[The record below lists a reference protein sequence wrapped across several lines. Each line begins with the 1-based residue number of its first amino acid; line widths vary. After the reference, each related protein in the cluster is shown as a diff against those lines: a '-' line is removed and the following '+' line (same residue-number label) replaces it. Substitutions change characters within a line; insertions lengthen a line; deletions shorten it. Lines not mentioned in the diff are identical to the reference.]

1 MRKWLVLLLL
11 FGVNVL
17 QSASLDEADFPEGP
31 NYRTGT
37 ATHFDQ
43 GWDSAKTM
51 PLIRSAGFGWIRDEV
66 RWSEVE
72 KKKGQ
77 YTLPIK
83 TKRWLQDAK
92 RNDLRVILILNF
104 SNPIYTDT
112 YDAAAYANAAAW
124 LAKETADQV
133 GAIEIL
139 NEPHNFGFSRCYGG
153 AWNGR
158 QEDGSDAPWI
168 IRYVQLLNG
177 AADAIKK
184 TNPGMKVIGL
194 GSVPPSNFR
203 MLRQGVSPTVDGV
216 VDHPYSF
223 RGMPEY
229 VPYEASERHIRRD
242 GFATS
247 DAAGTFRSQLE
258 MYRRESECNQGP
270 GELWLTEWGF
280 PTFTKLNPLGLFEG
294 VSEIVQAK
302 YILRRFV
309 ETLALDVLVSVQYD
323 FRDDGLSAFNPEDNF
338 GLVDF
343 KLRAKPAFLAVQQM
357 NRFLRDSRPAPLL
370 KVTLGPPTPAPGTAS
385 VPPLATESIR
395 CYAFTRSDGYVLIA
409 LWRAVP
415 ATDALSTVRARIAL
429 SSHGVQS
436 LHSIDLLSGTRTAI
450 PFSSSGDE
458 IVLSDFE
465 IHDYPTL
472 LIGR

>member
-1 MRKWLVLLLL
+1 MREWICLLLL
-11 FGVNVL
+11 LGVTVL
-17 QSASLDEADFPEGP
+17 QSASLNEADFPGGP
-31 NYRTGT
+31 NDRTGT

-43 GWDSAKTM
+43 GWDSTLIM

-66 RWSEVE
+66 RWSEIE
-72 KKKGQ
+72 RRKGQ
-77 YTLPIK
+77 YALPKK
-83 TKRWLQDAK
+83 TKQWLQDAN

-104 SNPIYTDT
+104 SNPIYSDT

-124 LAKETADQV
+124 LAKETADHV
-133 GAIEIL
+133 DAIEIL
-139 NEPHNFGFSRCYGG
+139 NEPHNFGFSRYYGG

-184 TNPGMKVIGL
+184 ANPKMKVIGL

-203 MLRQGVSPTVDGV
+203 MLRRGIGLTVDGV

-223 RGMPEY
+223 RGMPEH
-229 VPYEASERHIRRD
+229 VPYEASEQHIRRD

-247 DAAGTFRSQLE
+247 DGAGTLSSQLA
-258 MYRRESECNQGP
+258 MYRRELECNKGP
-270 GELWLTEWGF
+270 RELWLTEWGF
-280 PTFTKLNPLGLFEG
+280 PTYTKLNPLGLFEG
-294 VSEIVQAK
+294 VSEIIQAK

-309 ETLALDVLVSVQYD
+309 EALALDVVVSVQYD

-343 KLRAKPAFLAVQQM
+343 KLRAKPALLAVQQM

-370 KVTLGPPTPAPGTAS
+370 KITLGSTPAAGA
-385 VPPLATESIR
+385 VPVPSLANESIR
-395 CYAFTRSDGYVLIA
+395 CYAFTRSDGYLLIA
-409 LWRAVP
+409 LWRAIP
-415 ATDALSTVRARIAL
+415 AADSQSTVHARIAV
-429 SSHGVQS
+429 SSHQIQS
-436 LHSIDLLSGTRTAI
+436 LHAVDLLSSTKTAV
-450 PFSSSGDE
+450 PFSSSDDE
-458 IVLSDFE
+458 LVVSDFE

>member
-1 MRKWLVLLLL
+1 MRKWICLLVIFCANL
-11 FGVNVL
+11 L
-17 QSASLDEADFPEGP
+17 QSASLEEADFPEGP
-31 NYRTGT
+31 NCRTGT

-66 RWSEVE
+66 QWSEVE
-72 KKKGQ
+72 RKKGQ
-77 YTLPIK
+77 YALPIK
-83 TKRWLQDAK
+83 TKRWLQDAN
-92 RNDLRVILILNF
+92 RNGLRVILILNF
-104 SNPIYTDT
+104 SNPIYSDN
-112 YDAAAYANAAAW
+112 YDVTAYASAAAW

-133 GAIEIL
+133 DAIEIL
-139 NEPHNFGFSRCYGG
+139 NEPHNFGFSRYYGG

-168 IRYVQLLNG
+168 IRYVQLLNRAG
-177 AADAIKK
+177 DAIKK
-184 TNPGMKVIGL
+184 ANPRMKVIGL

-203 MLRQGVSPTVDGV
+203 MLRQGVRPTVDGV

-229 VPYEASERHIRRD
+229 VPYEASERHVRRD

-247 DAAGTFRSQLE
+247 DAAGTFRSQIA
-258 MYRRESECNQGP
+258 MYRLESECNQGP
-270 GELWLTEWGF
+270 RELWLTEWGF

-309 ETLALDVLVSVQYD
+309 EALALDVLVSIQYD

-357 NRFLRDSRPAPLL
+357 NRFLRDSRPATLL
-370 KVTLGPPTPAPGTAS
+370 KITLCSPTPANGTAS
-385 VPPLATESIR
+385 VPPLETESIR
-395 CYAFTRSDGYVLIA
+395 CYAFTRSDGYLLIA
-409 LWRAVP
+409 LWRAIP
-415 ATDALSTVRARIAL
+415 AADAPSTVHAKIAVA
-429 SSHGVQS
+429 SRGVQA
-436 LHSIDLLSGTRTAI
+436 LHAVDLLNSTRTEV
-450 PFSSSGDE
+450 PFTSLDNE
-458 IVLSDFE
+458 LVVSDFE